1 MNSSQADQQKVIL
14 FPAHVRKLASPAD
27 QKWPVVGKCPDCG
40 EDVLSRPQAYDC
52 SLFPYHCNFKLRKG
66 SLAHRG
72 KEAITADEMMLLLKG
87 RTIPFLG
94 LIDQFGDRFDCGGV
108 LVGNE
113 KCGYEI
119 HLVPISKIDR
129 PYYLQYFGRV

>member
-1 MNSSQADQQKVIL
+1 MNSKQPNQQNSV
-14 FPAHVRKLASPAD
+14 FPTHRRKLANPAD

-66 SLAHRG
+66 ALARWG
-72 KEAITADEMMLLLKG
+72 KETITAEEMMLLLKR

-94 LIDQFGDRFDCGGV
+94 LIDQFGDRFDCGGL

-119 HLVPISKIDR
+119 HLLPIAKIDR
-129 PYYLQYFGRV
+129 PYYQQYFGRL